1 MFWAILYKDLRLL
14 RIYLRMSLLTSILIY
29 PVFFGFIYWFS
40 ENHLGIDE
48 AKQFVFQLRLTLLS
62 SGGTGLALTF
72 LFASIIAA
80 SSIALERSDRSAEF
94 LACLPPTRWQN
105 LLSKLILVISAV
117 GGMLALHNIATFG
130 AWSMTAYAHTPLKVD
145 LMASLLMSCVT
156 VCMTGFSFAGSSL
169 MKSNGGPALLGFF
182 SPLLSISIV
191 LGIGKLLDIP
201 SEGNAFAIRYSI
213 TCFALG
219 ITMFLCGSLWYLN
232 RSEP

>member
-1 MFWAILYKDLRLL
+1 MFWAILYKDYRLL
-14 RIYLRMSLLTSILIY
+14 RIYMRISVLTSILIY
-29 PVFFGFIYWFS
+29 PVFFGFIYWFT
-40 ENHLGIDE
+40 ENYLEEEQKRI
-48 AKQFVFQLRLTLLS
+48 AFQLLSTLLFTS
-62 SGGTGLALTF
+62 MNGLVLTS

-105 LLSKLILVISAV
+105 LMSKLLLVISVV
-117 GGMLALHNIATFG
+117 GGMLAIHNGATLG
-130 AWSMTAYAHTPLKVD
+130 AWIMTAYARTPFKVD
-145 LMASLLMSCVT
+145 LIANLMVTCVV

-182 SPLLSISIV
+182 SPLLSMSIV
-191 LGIGKLLDIP
+191 LGIGKLFDIP

-213 TCFALG
+213 TCVALG
-219 ITMFLCGSLWYLN
+219 ITMLLCGSLWYLN